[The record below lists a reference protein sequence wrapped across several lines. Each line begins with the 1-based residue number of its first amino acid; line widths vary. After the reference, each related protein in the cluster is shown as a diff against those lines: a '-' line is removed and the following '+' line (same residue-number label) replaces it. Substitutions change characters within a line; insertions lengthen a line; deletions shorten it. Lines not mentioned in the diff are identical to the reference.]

1 MNIWKPGRKVAALE
15 RRIVI
20 LEQEVVDVRAF
31 SEDAEEIFRSI
42 ATELQDLRNG
52 ITKQPEA
59 EPARKAVRVSWRRFA
74 ALKTQ
79 QTREQLEGAAQ

>member
-1 MNIWKPGRKVAALE
+1 MKSALPEISELVRPLTNLLALE
-15 RRIVI
+15 I
-20 LEQEVVDVRAF
+20 LNALSLRSPLSVE
-31 SEDAEEIFRSI
+31 SI